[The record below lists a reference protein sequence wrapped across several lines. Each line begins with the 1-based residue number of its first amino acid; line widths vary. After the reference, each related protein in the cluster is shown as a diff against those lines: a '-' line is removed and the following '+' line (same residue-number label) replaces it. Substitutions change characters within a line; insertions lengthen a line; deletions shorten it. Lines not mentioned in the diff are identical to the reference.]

1 MFPIFEP
8 PILITLIML
17 FYFLFFFILFLS
29 KLHEPNEKNQKASKD
44 QREFAEK
51 RNSECTM
58 FGFLEKLPKGDSIP
72 GECMTC
78 QKLVECLLKKKAF
91 EWYSGESSPKKSEP

>member
-29 KLHEPNEKNQKASKD
+29 KLHGADEKNQKASKD
-44 QREFAEK
+44 QREVAEK
-51 RNSECTM
+51 GKSECTM

-72 GECMTC
+72 DDCMSC

-91 EWYSGESSPKKSEP
+91 EWYSGESSQEK